1 MAAPAVVAAGIQAG
15 AALVGAGANYAA
27 TAAKNRRQYKYQ
39 ERAMREQQ
47 RLNIEAWNLQ
57 NAYNSP
63 QATMERLQAAG
74 LNPRLIYGD
83 GASAGGAAGP
93 LQAPEAPVKQASQLP
108 GNIPD
113 LLTYYQIRQMDA
125 QYQQTVMATEL
136 MEKRGALVN
145 IQEGL
150 KNLELFKE
158 TIRSKN
164 YGGVVETEQNMQRW
178 LALRA
183 EELLVNE
190 QKKGRLM
197 DQLQTFREKQIT
209 SQELD
214 NAFKQHRN
222 DLAKLGIYTQD
233 HPAFRVLIQ
242 ASKRMNIDLGSLLAE
257 GAGKLKYLL
266 ELGND

>member
-39 ERAMREQQ
+39 TRAMQEQQ
-47 RLNIEAWNLQ
+47 RLNIEAWNMQ

-63 QATMERLQAAG
+63 QATMERLKAAG
-74 LNPRLIYGD
+74 LNPRLIYGE
-83 GASAGGAAGP
+83 GASGGGVAGS
-93 LQAPEAPVKQASQLP
+93 LQPAEAPVKQATQLP
-108 GNIPD
+108 SGTPD

-125 QYQQTVMATEL
+125 QYEQTTKATDL
-136 MEKRGALVN
+136 MEKRGALLN

-158 TIRSKN
+158 NLRSKN
-164 YGGVVETEQNMQRW
+164 YSGVVETEQNMQRW

-197 DQLQTFREKQIT
+197 DQLQSFREKQIT

-214 NAFKQHRN
+214 NVFKQHRN
-222 DLAKLGIYTQD
+222 ELAKLGIYSSD
-233 HPAFRVLIQ
+233 HAALRVLIQ
-242 ASKRMNIDLGSLLAE
+242 ASRRMNIDLGELLLE
-257 GAGKLKYLL
+257 GAENLKYLL
-266 ELGND
+266 GVE